1 MILIESNNKLVN
13 YFGIDLLVH
22 TTIKY
27 IATDAN
33 GLVKGFTKCPQ
44 YKAHRWAA
52 ANGTT
57 IYIGRVNLEFQ
68 PASTT
73 LMELQ

>member
-1 MILIESNNKLVN
+1 MRLIESNNKRVN
-13 YFGIDLLVH
+13 YFGVELLVH

-52 ANGTT
+52 ADGKT

-73 LMELQ
+73 LRKL

>member
-1 MILIESNNKLVN
+1 MKLIESNNKRVN

-22 TTIKY
+22 ITIKY

-33 GLVKGFTKCPQ
+33 GLVKGYTKCPQ
-44 YKAHRWAA
+44 YKSNRWASI
-52 ANGTT
+52 NGTT

-68 PASTT
+68 PASST
-73 LMELQ
+73 LIKL

>member
-1 MILIESNNKLVN
+1 MRLIESNNKRVN
-13 YFGIDLLVH
+13 YFGVELLVH

-73 LMELQ
+73 LRKL